1 MFIFRNKR
9 VESISPET
17 TFVKA
22 KQEETLGGVL
32 VRKKGQTI
40 SDLPPGYCTFE
51 NAPLTGALRKL
62 TLKERTF
69 CLGFPSL
76 KAEQS

>member
-22 KQEETLGGVL
+22 NKEETLEEYW
-32 VRKKGQTI
+32 KEKGANH
-40 SDLPPGYCTFE
+40 F
-51 NAPLTGALRKL
+51 
-62 TLKERTF
+62 
-69 CLGFPSL
+69 
-76 KAEQS
+76 

>member
-51 NAPLTGALRKL
+51 NA
-62 TLKERTF
+62 
-69 CLGFPSL
+69 
-76 KAEQS
+76 

>member
-32 VRKKGQTI
+32 ERKRGKPFLI
-40 SDLPPGYCTFE
+40 C
-51 NAPLTGALRKL
+51 PLDTALSKMHL
-62 TLKERTF
+62 
-69 CLGFPSL
+69 LGGI
-76 KAEQS
+76 